1 MTVSAEKQ
9 RLAEEVANMLA
20 VSVDIDTSASKTYV
34 DIPVVAETLLAKIV
48 HIQLLNVKR
57 VTSLDLKSLNLPSLY
72 LKYCSCI
79 FGLSST
85 HLDVHQLEIDTNFY
99 TEMWVPDL
107 ERI

>member
-57 VTSLDLKSLNLPSLY
+57 VASLDIT
-72 LKYCSCI
+72 I
-79 FGLSST
+79 F
-85 HLDVHQLEIDTNFY
+85 EILLMYIWVVFY
-99 TEMWVPDL
+99 PPRRAPT
-107 ERI
+107 RN